1 MRRDVTTGEARRLL
15 TAAAAAV
22 SLVTLGGGQSTPGAS
37 AHVAPQSPPR
47 TATVAVVTTQEFH
60 VAVVAKRLNGASPAT
75 ADVRVGLARRVRG
88 SWREFGERRLGERY
102 FWNVVSGAHSVCR
115 LEIETVGTR
124 RRPGS
129 QVTVQLLLSPS
140 VGCGRTYRIPLPT
153 R

>member
-1 MRRDVTTGEARRLL
+1 VTTGAVSLL
-15 TAAAAAV
+15 TAAAAAA
-22 SLVTLGGGQSTPGAS
+22 SLVGLAGAQSTSGAS
-37 AHVAPQSPPR
+37 GRDALQSPPR
-47 TATVAVVTTQEFH
+47 TATVAVVTTQEFR
-60 VAVVAKRLNGASPAT
+60 VAVVATRLNGASPAT

>member
-1 MRRDVTTGEARRLL
+1 MRRDVTTGAVSLL
-15 TAAAAAV
+15 AAAAAAA
-22 SLVTLGGGQSTPGAS
+22 SLVGLVGAQSTSGAS
-37 AHVAPQSPPR
+37 GRVAPQSPPR
-47 TATVAVVTTQEFH
+47 TAAVAVVTTREFR
-60 VAVVAKRLNGASPAT
+60 VAVVATRLNGASPAT

-140 VGCGRTYRIPLPT
+140 VGCGPTYRIPLPT